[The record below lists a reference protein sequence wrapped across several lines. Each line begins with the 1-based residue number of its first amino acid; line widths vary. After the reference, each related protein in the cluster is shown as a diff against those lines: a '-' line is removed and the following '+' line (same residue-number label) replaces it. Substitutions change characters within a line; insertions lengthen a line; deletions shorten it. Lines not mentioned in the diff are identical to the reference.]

1 MSRGK
6 VVLRTGP
13 VVAMVIKV
21 VSRGLVFA
29 FGVVGFVLV
38 LKISVV
44 SIFGVVGKC
53 FCVENDMP
61 VLVLRYVPKEEV
73 KVVSCEVDMPTGL
86 VVKRFNSEVKG
97 LRVVATLGNLVED

>member
-29 FGVVGFVLV
+29 FGVVGFV
-38 LKISVV
+38 
-44 SIFGVVGKC
+44 FQ
-53 FCVENDMP
+53 
-61 VLVLRYVPKEEV
+61 V
-73 KVVSCEVDMPTGL
+73 KARHNYF
-86 VVKRFNSEVKG
+86 K
-97 LRVVATLGNLVED
+97 

>member
-29 FGVVGFVLV
+29 FGVVGFLLV
-38 LKISVV
+38 LKLSVV

-61 VLVLRYVPKEEV
+61 VLVLKYVLVFLVYILLLKTKQQHLHPKY
-73 KVVSCEVDMPTGL
+73 KSIFL
-86 VVKRFNSEVKG
+86 HF
-97 LRVVATLGNLVED
+97 